1 MSNSK
6 SEWAAI
12 TALALGIIG
21 GLAPFTYFLM
31 ALGFLSLPGIIFAI
45 IGWRNTK
52 SLFSKISLGVN
63 IAAVAILISFI
74 VIINYSDYKS
84 SKTVYEYYLPK
95 DFSGWAMIKENRKN
109 SPPIKMIPDS
119 PGGRYL
125 IVFPD
130 SGIISTSSSFNDWH
144 TSKYFRYDERDTIQ
158 FHPETGNW
166 EDSTYKSFIHC
177 EGGSTDIEYF
187 YVSDIPRRDDDSIII
202 NAYNTLDS
210 ILIKNK

>member
-12 TALALGIIG
+12 TALILGIIG

-52 SLFSKISLGVN
+52 SLFSKISLGIN
-63 IAAVAILISFI
+63 ITAVGVLISFI

-84 SKTVYEYYLPK
+84 SKTIYEYYLQK
-95 DFSGWAMIKENRKN
+95 GFNGWAIIKENRKN
-109 SPPIKMIPDS
+109 SPPIKMIPDF

-130 SGIISTSSSFNDWH
+130 SGIICTSSTLDGWH
-144 TSKYFRYDERDTIQ
+144 ASKYFRYDAMDTIE
-158 FHPETGNW
+158 FKPESGEW
-166 EDSTYKSFIHC
+166 GDSTYKSFIHC
-177 EGGSTDIEYF
+177 EGSDSENNSYF
-187 YVSDIPRRDDDSIII
+187 YVSDIQRNPQDSVIIS
-202 NAYNTLDS
+202 AC
-210 ILIKNK
+210 NKSHSE